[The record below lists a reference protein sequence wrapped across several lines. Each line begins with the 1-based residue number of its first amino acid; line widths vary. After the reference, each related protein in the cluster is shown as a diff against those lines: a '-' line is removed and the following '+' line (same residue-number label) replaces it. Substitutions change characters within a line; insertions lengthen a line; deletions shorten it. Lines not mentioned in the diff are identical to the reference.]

1 MNTLRMAAAN
11 LAGWPKALGY
21 TLAGTMLAL
30 AFAASLMFGAV
41 PLSLAEVWQGIQQVD
56 SAPGFLIHESR
67 LPRSVLAVLVG
78 AQFAASGMLL
88 QQVLRN
94 PLADPAVTGVSSGAM
109 LAVML
114 WLLFDVF
121 NQADPSALVVQ
132 SGASLTLVAQL
143 GGTLGVVFAWLLA
156 QRRGRASTETLLI
169 SGIVVSL
176 LLSALAMGL
185 LAGWGSSRVEVILTW
200 LSGSLYGRDWSHVA
214 ALWPWSLGLLA
225 LPLLVRPLTV
235 LALGDERA
243 HSLGLPVSRWRA
255 VLLLYAAS
263 LAASAV
269 SIVGPLAFIGLLV
282 PQALRQLGGQHLAS
296 AWPAVLYGGA
306 LLTLLADTVGRA
318 ILPPADIPVGA
329 VTALIGAPVFLFLLT
344 QGRASPARGE

>member
-1 MNTLRMAAAN
+1 MRTMVLAAAN
-11 LAGWPKALGY
+11 LGRWPKGLGWL
-21 TLAGTMLAL
+21 LAMVLLAL
-30 AFAASLMFGAV
+30 VFWASLMFGAV
-41 PLSLAEVWQGIQQVD
+41 PLSAADVWQGLQQPD
-56 SAPGFLIHESR
+56 GEFGFLVHESR
-67 LPRSVLAVLVG
+67 LPRSVLALLVG
-78 AQFAASGMLL
+78 AQFAACGMLL

-132 SGASLTLVAQL
+132 SGASLSLVAQL
-143 GGTLGVVFAWLLA
+143 GGTLGVVLVWALA
-156 QRRGRASTETLLI
+156 QRRGHADTETLLI

-214 ALWPWSLGLLA
+214 ALWPWSLWLLA
-225 LPLLVRPLTV
+225 LPLLVRPLTL

-243 HSLGLPVSRWRA
+243 NTLGLPVSVWRA

-263 LAASAV
+263 LGASAV

-282 PQALRQLGGQHLAS
+282 PQALRQLGGQHLAR

-344 QGRASPARGE
+344 QRRASPARGE